1 MPYGTVPAHAH
12 LFFKKTRVSKVSESL
27 DAEGIW
33 MCAHTMEIQ
42 WVISLDYQSVWTGT
56 LGPGWTVNNE
66 FSHEHQ
72 RLFDTIEQSVLLV
85 LKKSDK
91 WQLHLKCRSH
101 EPLSPLRGYKSWEA
115 VASYTLN
122 TELSSILPRD
132 FKNNCWNVRLWC
144 VRWITLGLILL
155 GPILW

>member
-1 MPYGTVPAHAH
+1 MRPCLTARYPHMFI
-12 LFFKKTRVSKVSESL
+12 FFKKTRVSKVSESL

-33 MCAHTMEIQ
+33 MCAHTIEIQ

-101 EPLSPLRGYKSWEA
+101 EPLSPLSGYKSWEA

-122 TELSSILPRD
+122 TELSSENANSFWPTA
-132 FKNNCWNVRLWC
+132 VRSAASIPS
-144 VRWITLGLILL
+144 VVGLHHR
-155 GPILW
+155 